1 MNKHGALLLLIIL
14 LVTVAQSHG
23 HTFFITSTQDATNAT
38 SLRGAIIEANR
49 RGGDNM
55 IILSSTNY
63 PLTIQGADEDAA
75 LTGDLG
81 VSPGTAI
88 TGFPP
93 GSAAVLRTTRG
104 VAQSG

>member
-63 PLTIQGADEDAA
+63 LLTIQGADEDAA
-75 LTGDLG
+75 LTGDLD
-81 VSPGTAI
+81 I
-88 TGFPP
+88 
-93 GSAAVLRTTRG
+93 TRG
-104 VAQSG
+104 NLKIMAS